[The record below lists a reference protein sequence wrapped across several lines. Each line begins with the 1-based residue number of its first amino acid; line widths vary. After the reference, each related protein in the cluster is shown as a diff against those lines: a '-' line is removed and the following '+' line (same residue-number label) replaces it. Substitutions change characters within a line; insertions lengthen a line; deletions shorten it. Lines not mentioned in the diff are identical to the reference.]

1 MKQMNKL
8 LILAAVAVATISSCS
23 FIERDFEKFVE
34 KKEAEEAEKIAHKT
48 LEVDSFKHIY
58 TEFVYADVEYSQA
71 DTTKVEIDYTA
82 DMLSALNIYVQND
95 TLYILNPKV
104 VDGMWSYAE
113 DWKVKVRCSSKE
125 IKSMHYDIEL
135 GDVTVKTAINTD
147 SLDIFCSSSRG
158 CIVNFEQYANIGYLN
173 LYSQHR
179 SRIIMYADIESA
191 DIESYSKDYI
201 NLIGKIGRA
210 NINIVDNG
218 SIIDEGIIDA
228 AMLSVDDLKISIGSK
243 NIRRHKIGTVNNTL
257 DVTLAGNAEFSYQGT
272 PQIINKEISETAKL
286 INE

>member
-1 MKQMNKL
+1 MKTMNKL

-23 FIERDFEKFVE
+23 FIERDFEKFAE

-71 DTTKVEIDYTA
+71 DTTKVEIDYTT

-104 VDGMWSYAE
+104 VDGIWSYAE

-135 GDVTVKTAINTD
+135 GDVTVKTAIDTD

-179 SRIIMYADIESA
+179 SRIFMFGDIESA
-191 DIESYSKDYI
+191 DIESYSEDYI
-201 NLIGKIGRA
+201 RLIGKIGRA

-218 SIIDEGIIDA
+218 IIGEGIINA

-243 NIRRHKIGTVNNTL
+243 NIRRHTIGTVNNTL
-257 DVTLAGNAEFSYQGT
+257 DVTLAGKAEFSYQGN
-272 PQIINKEISETAKL
+272 PKIINQEIAETAKL

>member
-1 MKQMNKL
+1 MNKL

-23 FIERDFEKFVE
+23 FIERDFEKFAE

-71 DTTKVEIDYTA
+71 DTTKVEIDYTT
-82 DMLSALNIYVQND
+82 DMLSSLNIYVQND

-135 GDVTVKTAINTD
+135 GDVTVKTAIDTD

-158 CIVNFEQYANIGYLN
+158 CIVNFEQHANIGYLN

-179 SRIIMYADIESA
+179 SRIFMFGDIESA
-191 DIESYSKDYI
+191 DIESYSEDYI
-201 NLIGKIGRA
+201 RLIGKIGRA

-218 SIIDEGIIDA
+218 IIGEGIINA
-228 AMLSVDDLKISIGSK
+228 AMLSVDDLKISIGSE

-257 DVTLAGNAEFSYQGT
+257 DVTLAGNAEFSYQGN
-272 PQIINKEISETAKL
+272 PKIINQEIAETAKL

>member
-1 MKQMNKL
+1 MKTMNKL

-23 FIERDFEKFVE
+23 FIERDFEKFAE

-135 GDVTVKTAINTD
+135 GDVTVKTAIDTD

-179 SRIIMYADIESA
+179 SRIFMFGDIESA

-201 NLIGKIGRA
+201 RLIGKIGRA

-218 SIIDEGIIDA
+218 IIGEGIINA
-228 AMLSVDDLKISIGSK
+228 AMLSVDDLKISIGSE

-257 DVTLAGNAEFSYQGT
+257 DVTLAGKAEFSYQGN
-272 PQIINKEISETAKL
+272 PKIINQEIAETAKL

>member
-23 FIERDFEKFVE
+23 FIERDFEKFAE
-34 KKEAEEAEKIAHKT
+34 KKEAEEAENIAHKT

-71 DTTKVEIDYTA
+71 DTTKVEIDYTT

-104 VDGMWSYAE
+104 VDGIWSYAE
-113 DWKVKVRCSSKE
+113 NWKVKVRCSSKE

-135 GDVTVKTAINTD
+135 GDVTVKTAIDTD

-179 SRIIMYADIESA
+179 SRIFMFGDIESA
-191 DIESYSKDYI
+191 DIESYSEDYI
-201 NLIGKIGRA
+201 RLIGKIGRA

-218 SIIDEGIIDA
+218 IIGEGIINA
-228 AMLSVDDLKISIGSK
+228 AMLSVDDLKISIGSE
-243 NIRRHKIGTVNNTL
+243 NIRRHTIGIVNNTL
-257 DVTLAGNAEFSYQGT
+257 DVTLAGKAEFSYQGN
-272 PQIINKEISETAKL
+272 PKIINQEIAETAKL

>member
-23 FIERDFEKFVE
+23 FIERDFEKFAE

-104 VDGMWSYAE
+104 VDG
-113 DWKVKVRCSSKE
+113 
-125 IKSMHYDIEL
+125 
-135 GDVTVKTAINTD
+135 
-147 SLDIFCSSSRG
+147 
-158 CIVNFEQYANIGYLN
+158 
-173 LYSQHR
+173 LYR
-179 SRIIMYADIESA
+179 
-191 DIESYSKDYI
+191 
-201 NLIGKIGRA
+201 
-210 NINIVDNG
+210 
-218 SIIDEGIIDA
+218 
-228 AMLSVDDLKISIGSK
+228 
-243 NIRRHKIGTVNNTL
+243 
-257 DVTLAGNAEFSYQGT
+257 
-272 PQIINKEISETAKL
+272 
-286 INE
+286 

>member
-8 LILAAVAVATISSCS
+8 LILATVTVATISSCS
-23 FIERDFEKFVE
+23 FIERDFEKFAE

-82 DMLSALNIYVQND
+82 DMLSSLNIYVQND

-104 VDGMWSYAE
+104 VDGIWSYAE

-135 GDVTVKTAINTD
+135 GDVTVKTAIDTD

-179 SRIIMYADIESA
+179 SRIFMFGDIENA
-191 DIESYSKDYI
+191 DIESYSEDYI
-201 NLIGKIGRA
+201 RLIGKIGRA

-218 SIIDEGIIDA
+218 IIGEGIINA
-228 AMLSVDDLKISIGSK
+228 AMLSVDDLKISIGSE
-243 NIRRHKIGTVNNTL
+243 NIRRHTIGTVNNTL
-257 DVTLAGNAEFSYQGT
+257 DVTLAGKAEFSYQGN
-272 PQIINKEISETAKL
+272 PKIINQEIAETAKL

>member
-1 MKQMNKL
+1 MKTMNKL

-23 FIERDFEKFVE
+23 FIERDFEKFAE

-71 DTTKVEIDYTA
+71 DTTKVEIDYTT

-104 VDGMWSYAE
+104 VDGIWSYAE
-113 DWKVKVRCSSKE
+113 NWKVKVRCSSKE

-135 GDVTVKTAINTD
+135 GDVTVKTAIDTD

-179 SRIIMYADIESA
+179 SRIFMFGDIESA
-191 DIESYSKDYI
+191 DIESYSEDYI
-201 NLIGKIGRA
+201 RLIGKIGRA

-218 SIIDEGIIDA
+218 IIGEGIINA
-228 AMLSVDDLKISIGSK
+228 AMLSVDDLKISIGSE

-257 DVTLAGNAEFSYQGT
+257 DVTLAGKAEFSYQGN
-272 PQIINKEISETAKL
+272 PKIINREIAETAKL

>member
-23 FIERDFEKFVE
+23 FIERDFEKFAE

-71 DTTKVEIDYTA
+71 DTTKVEIDYTT
-82 DMLSALNIYVQND
+82 DMLSSLNIYVQND

-135 GDVTVKTAINTD
+135 GDVTVKTAIDTD

-179 SRIIMYADIESA
+179 SRIFMYGDIESA
-191 DIESYSKDYI
+191 DIESYSEDYI
-201 NLIGKIGRA
+201 RLIGKIGRA

-218 SIIDEGIIDA
+218 IIGEGIINA
-228 AMLSVDDLKISIGSK
+228 AMLSVDDLKISIGSE
-243 NIRRHKIGTVNNTL
+243 NIRRHTIGTVNNTL
-257 DVTLAGNAEFSYQGT
+257 DVTLAGNAEFSYQGN
-272 PQIINKEISETAKL
+272 PKIINQEIAETAKL

>member
-8 LILAAVAVATISSCS
+8 LILAAVAVATINSCS
-23 FIERDFEKFVE
+23 FIERDFEKFAE
-34 KKEAEEAEKIAHKT
+34 KKEAEEAENIAHKT

-71 DTTKVEIDYTA
+71 DTTKVEIDYTT

-104 VDGMWSYAE
+104 VDGIWSYAE
-113 DWKVKVRCSSKE
+113 NWKVKVRCSSKE

-135 GDVTVKTAINTD
+135 GDVTVKTAIDTD

-179 SRIIMYADIESA
+179 SRIFMFGDIENA

-201 NLIGKIGRA
+201 RLIGKIGRA

-218 SIIDEGIIDA
+218 IIGEGIINA
-228 AMLSVDDLKISIGSK
+228 AMLSVDDLKISIGSE

-257 DVTLAGNAEFSYQGT
+257 DVTLAGKAEFSYQGN
-272 PQIINKEISETAKL
+272 PKIINREIAETAKL

>member
-8 LILAAVAVATISSCS
+8 LILATVAVATISSCS
-23 FIERDFEKFVE
+23 FIERDFEKFAE

-71 DTTKVEIDYTA
+71 DTTKVEIDYTT

-104 VDGMWSYAE
+104 VDGIWSYAE

-135 GDVTVKTAINTD
+135 GDVTVKTAIDTD

-179 SRIIMYADIESA
+179 SRIFMFGDIENA
-191 DIESYSKDYI
+191 DIESYSEDYI
-201 NLIGKIGRA
+201 RLIGKIGRA

-218 SIIDEGIIDA
+218 IIGEGIINA
-228 AMLSVDDLKISIGSK
+228 AMLSVDDLKISIGSE
-243 NIRRHKIGTVNNTL
+243 NIRRHTIGTVNNTL
-257 DVTLAGNAEFSYQGT
+257 DVTLAGNAEFSYQGN
-272 PQIINKEISETAKL
+272 PKIINREIAETAKL